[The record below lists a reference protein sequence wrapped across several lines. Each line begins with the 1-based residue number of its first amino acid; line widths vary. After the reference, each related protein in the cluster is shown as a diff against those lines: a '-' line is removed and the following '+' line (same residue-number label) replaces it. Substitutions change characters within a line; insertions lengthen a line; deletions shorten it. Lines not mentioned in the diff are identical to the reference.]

1 MTEIA
6 DAILGSDTA
15 LDSKPRENFERCVE
29 LPDTQIDLCEAALW
43 IAAEEYPALDVPAY
57 LAVLD
62 AFAQSVKERLGPAG
76 SPADRVA
83 EMNRVLFDEE
93 GFAGNRDDYYDP
105 RNSYLNEVIDR
116 RMGIPITLSLV
127 YIGVAHRLGLD
138 AAGVS
143 FPGHFLARVETPET
157 LIVDPFVGAVID
169 VSDCQRRLDAA
180 NGPGEL
186 LRPAVHLKAA
196 RPREILVRL
205 LSNLKQ
211 VFLAMPD
218 LERAVACID
227 RILIA
232 TPDAH
237 YEVRDRGLVFEQLGY
252 YAAAASDLER
262 FLEIAPRDDSAPAIA
277 QRLRAIRMSVRIH

>member
-1 MTEIA
+1 MTEKA
-6 DAILGSDTA
+6 DAILGSEPP
-15 LDSKPRENFERCVE
+15 LESKPRKNFERCVE
-29 LPDTQIDLCEAALW
+29 PTDTQIDLCEAALW
-43 IAAEEYPALDVPAY
+43 IAAEEYPDLDVPAY
-57 LAVLD
+57 LAELD
-62 AFAQSVKERLGPAG
+62 GFARSAQERLGPSS
-76 SPADRVA
+76 SPFDRVA
-83 EMNRVLFDEE
+83 AMNRVLFDEE

-143 FPGHFLARVETPET
+143 FPGHFLARVETPAT
-157 LIVDPFVGAVID
+157 LIVDPFIGAVID
-169 VSDCQRRLDAA
+169 TRDCQRRLDAA

-186 LRPAVHLKAA
+186 FRPAVHLKAA

-237 YEVRDRGLVFEQLGY
+237 TELRDRGLVYEQLGY

-262 FLEIAPRDDSAPAIA
+262 FLEIAPRDDSASAIA
-277 QRLRAIRMSVRIH
+277 GRLRAIRSRVRIH